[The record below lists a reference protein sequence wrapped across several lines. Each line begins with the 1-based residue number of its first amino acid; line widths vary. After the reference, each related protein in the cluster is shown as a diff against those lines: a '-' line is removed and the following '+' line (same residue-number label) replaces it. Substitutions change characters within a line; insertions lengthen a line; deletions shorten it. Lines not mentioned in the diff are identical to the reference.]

1 MKDKILQIVPE
12 AVIEDKT
19 PLTVT
24 VPATAFH
31 ELAYRLRTDED
42 LQFDYLVCMTG
53 MDWGDTLG
61 VVYHLSS
68 TRHEHQI
75 VLKLETSD
83 RENPELPSVSDIWAT
98 ANLNEREVLDFY
110 GIHFINHP
118 DMRHLFLRNDWVGYP
133 FRKDYNE
140 DPAINPV
147 RLESESS
154 PDATS
159 SFEESADGSIQEKES
174 ILFEDDEYVV
184 NIGPQHPAT
193 HGVLRFRVSL
203 EGEIVKKVDV
213 NCGYIHR
220 GIEKMCESLTYP
232 QTLALTDRLDY
243 LSAHQN
249 RHALCLCIEDALQIE
264 VPERVKY
271 IRTIMDELTR
281 VASHL
286 LFWSTFCMDLG
297 ALTAFFYGFRDREK
311 ILDMLEETC
320 GGRLIQ
326 NYNVIG
332 GVMADIHPNLVS
344 RVKEFI
350 KYLPPMLKEY
360 HGVFTGNIIAQERMK
375 GIGILSREDAIS
387 YGVTGPSGR
396 ASGWKCDVRKL
407 HPYGVYD
414 KVDFQEITYQ
424 DGDVYHRYMVRMKE
438 IEQSLHILEQ
448 LIDNIPEG
456 DFAVKTK
463 PIIKLPEGQYFHSVE
478 ASRGEFGV
486 FIESRGDK
494 TPYRMKFRSPGLPLV
509 SVVDLLASK
518 NKIADLIAIGG
529 SLDYVVPDFSS
540 CHRVTSHSTLV
551 AMTSSHCS
559 LVVFFMDTPPSANT
573 ISNIPAEVHIHM
585 S

>member
-24 VPATAFH
+24 VPITAFH
-31 ELAYRLRTDED
+31 ELAYRLRTDDD
-42 LQFDYLVCMTG
+42 LLFDYLVCMTG
-53 MDWGDTLG
+53 MDWGETLG

-68 TRHEHQI
+68 TRYGYQI
-75 VLKLETSD
+75 VLKIETSD

-140 DPAINPV
+140 DPEINPV
-147 RLESESS
+147 RLESDSS

-159 SFEESADGSIQEKES
+159 TFEEGADGAIQEKEN

-203 EGEIVKKVDV
+203 EGEIVQKVDV

-264 VPERVKY
+264 VPERAKY

-311 ILDMLEETC
+311 ILDILEETC

-332 GVMADIHPNLVS
+332 GVMADIHPNLVG

-375 GIGILSREDAIS
+375 GIGILSRADAIS

-396 ASGWKCDVRKL
+396 ASGWNCDVRKL

-414 KVDFQEITYQ
+414 KVNFQEITYQ
-424 DGDVYHRYMVRMKE
+424 EGDVYHRYMVRMKE

-463 PIIKLPEGQYFHSVE
+463 PVIKLPEGQYFHSVE

-529 SLDYVVPDFSS
+529 SLDYVVPDID
-540 CHRVTSHSTLV
+540 R
-551 AMTSSHCS
+551 
-559 LVVFFMDTPPSANT
+559 
-573 ISNIPAEVHIHM
+573 
-585 S
+585 

>member
-24 VPATAFH
+24 VPITAFH

-42 LQFDYLVCMTG
+42 LLFDYLVCMTG
-53 MDWGDTLG
+53 MDWGETLG

-68 TRHEHQI
+68 TRYGYQI
-75 VLKLETSD
+75 VLKIETND

-140 DPAINPV
+140 DPEINPV
-147 RLESESS
+147 RLESDSS

-159 SFEESADGSIQEKES
+159 TFEEGADGAIQEKEN
-174 ILFEDDEYVV
+174 ILSEDDEYVV

-203 EGEIVKKVDV
+203 EGEIVQKVDV

-264 VPERVKY
+264 VPERAKY

-311 ILDMLEETC
+311 ILDILEETC

-332 GVMADIHPNLVS
+332 GVMADIHPNLVG

-375 GIGILSREDAIS
+375 GIGILSRADAIS

-396 ASGWKCDVRKL
+396 ASGWNCDVRKL

-414 KVDFQEITYQ
+414 KVNFQEITYQ
-424 DGDVYHRYMVRMKE
+424 EGDVYHRYMVRMKE

-463 PIIKLPEGQYFHSVE
+463 PVIKLPEGQYFHSVE

-529 SLDYVVPDFSS
+529 SLDYVVPDID
-540 CHRVTSHSTLV
+540 R
-551 AMTSSHCS
+551 
-559 LVVFFMDTPPSANT
+559 
-573 ISNIPAEVHIHM
+573 
-585 S
+585 